1 MDLLLTIIL
10 VGFEI
15 FSLLFVVQL
24 FRLMKDMKK
33 EVANQYM
40 KTGQLKLSDEF
51 INYKMRRLKMLSLV
65 VLFLSIAYGIVGVID
80 LYR

>member
-1 MDLLLTIIL
+1 MLLTIIL